1 MILKFFEITIKPLS
15 GFGTPLKGDT
25 LFGHFCWQTSYD
37 PSLVEGGLEKQ
48 IKLYKEKPFIIFS
61 SAFPKI
67 INNSKEYYALK
78 RPEMPLS
85 ILFKQ
90 GKSRFET
97 IKQAKANKKKKWM
110 LVEKNS
116 SIDFASIEFITEKQ
130 LCEKI
135 ENNESEHI
143 TKSIS
148 QQHNTINRM
157 TSTTGE
163 NQFAPYSK
171 ENIYYTPETLLSVFV
186 LIDKDAIDNIGQVVK
201 GLERI
206 GSWGFGRDASTG
218 LGRFKVIDSQSLT
231 INNNG
236 FKTFY
241 SLAPSVPDTTCID
254 KIYSS
259 TFTRF
264 GKHGANLAYSKNPF
278 KNPVIM
284 VDEASVFYIKDQQYK
299 KPYIGSA
306 VSGVSKTMPETVV
319 QGYTP
324 FLPIKLEQNL

>member
-1 MILKFFEITIKPLS
+1 MKFFEITIKPLS

-25 LFGHFCWQTSYD
+25 LFGHFCWQANYD
-37 PSLVEGGLEKQ
+37 PSLVEGGLNKQ
-48 IKLYKEKPFIIFS
+48 IKLYKEKPFAIFS

-67 INNSKEYYALK
+67 VDNSIEYYALK

-85 ILFKQ
+85 MLFKS
-90 GKSRFET
+90 GKNRLET
-97 IKQAKANKKKKWM
+97 IKQVKDNKKKKWIM
-110 LVEKNS
+110 VEKNS
-116 SIDFASIEFITEKQ
+116 SIDFATTEFITEEQ

-135 ENNESEHI
+135 KNNESEHI
-143 TKSIS
+143 TKSVS

-163 NQFAPYSK
+163 NRFAPYSK
-171 ENIYYTPETLLSVFV
+171 ENIYYTPEILLSVFV
-186 LIDKDAIDNIGQVVK
+186 LIDKDAIDNIEQVVK

-218 LGRFKVIDSQSLT
+218 MGRFKVIGSQLLT
-231 INNNG
+231 INNDD
-236 FKTFY
+236 FKAVY
-241 SLAPSVPDTTCID
+241 SLAPSVPDTTHFD

-264 GKHGANLAYSKNPF
+264 GKHGGNLAYSKNPF

-284 VDEASVFYIKDQQYK
+284 VDEASVFYMKNQQYK
-299 KPYIGSA
+299 KSYIGSA
-306 VSGVSKTMPETVV
+306 VTGVSKVMPETVV